1 MFYFFNCNYMD
12 KKLVTLDFSMGEV
25 CNDVLARCFTVSQTL
40 VDEAQADIRANI
52 ASPDADE
59 TRSII
64 NRAVTEAIG
73 NLKVAA
79 QRYLTTG
86 RVEDNNNLER
96 LVKGVKRFSYTDNG
110 NGTWTEVVTT
120 IIDSEETE
128 TTSTVNKKGQEREES
143 IYETVTLNLEIPNWN
158 IAVTD
163 ALKSHMHRYMV
174 DYVMSQFLADQYS
187 DAAQKYAA
195 NVTADYKNV
204 QSDLLSR
211 DNYTMRRPSFT

>member
-1 MFYFFNCNYMD
+1 MD
-12 KKLVTLDFSMGEV
+12 TKKITLNFSMEQV
-25 CNDVLARCFTVSQTL
+25 CNDVLARCFAVSQGL
-40 VDEAQADIRANI
+40 VDDAQKDIRANI
-52 ASPDADE
+52 ESPDADE

-96 LVKGVKRFSYTDNG
+96 LVECVKKYSYTDNN

-120 IIDSEETE
+120 IKDGEETE
-128 TTSTVNKKGQEREES
+128 TTSTVNKKGQDREEME
-143 IYETVTLNLEIPNWN
+143 YETVTLVLEIPNWN

-163 ALKSHMHRYMV
+163 ALKSHMHRYIV
-174 DYVMSQFLADQYS
+174 DYVMTQFLIDQYPN
-187 DAAQKYAA
+187 AAERYAA
-195 NVTADYKNV
+195 SVEADYKNV
-204 QSDLLSR
+204 KSDLLSR
-211 DNYTMRRPSFT
+211 DNYTKRRPSFT

>member
-1 MFYFFNCNYMD
+1 MD

-25 CNDVLARCFTVSQTL
+25 CNDVLARCFAVSQTL
-40 VDEAQADIRANI
+40 VDEAHADIRANI

-64 NRAVTEAIG
+64 NRAVTEAIS

-86 RVEDNNNLER
+86 RLEDNNNLER

-120 IIDSEETE
+120 IVDGEETE